1 MRLIIHERTKRTMF
15 GLWCVTWLVV
25 LVASLWPLQQMPFGL
40 PDKLVHF
47 ACYAAMTAAVATFCQ
62 KLRGLLR
69 WFVFTIVMAGLIEAA
84 QHFAPMRSM
93 SFDDFL
99 ADAAGAACGLL
110 LALLWLAAVVRP
122 LRRAAA

>member
-47 ACYAAMTAAVATFCQ
+47 ACYAAMTSAAATFCHESARPAALVCLHDRHGWPDRGGPA
-62 KLRGLLR
+62 LR
-69 WFVFTIVMAGLIEAA
+69 
-84 QHFAPMRSM
+84 S
-93 SFDDFL
+93 
-99 ADAAGAACGLL
+99 DA
-110 LALLWLAAVVRP
+110 
-122 LRRAAA
+122 

>member
-47 ACYAAMTAAVATFCQ
+47 TCYAAMTSAAATFCHEV
-62 KLRGLLR
+62 RGLLR
-69 WFVFTIVMAGLIEAA
+69 W
-84 QHFAPMRSM
+84 H
-93 SFDDFL
+93 
-99 ADAAGAACGLL
+99 
-110 LALLWLAAVVRP
+110 WLAVVVRP